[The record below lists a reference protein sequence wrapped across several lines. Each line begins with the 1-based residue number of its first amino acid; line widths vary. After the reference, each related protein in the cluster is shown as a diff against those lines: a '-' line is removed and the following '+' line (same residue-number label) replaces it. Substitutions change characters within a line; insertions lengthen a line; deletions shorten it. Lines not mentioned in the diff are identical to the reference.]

1 MNTCGY
7 ACGFAT
13 QHNCFYGSPQV
24 NSAYMNVAISSVCSD
39 GTIYCQPPSRAL
51 TKMNET
57 LEKIET
63 YFHSQVN
70 ELRVLPQSFIWNCD
84 TFISV
89 QIDYNLVALICYIC
103 LSSCKRKAKT
113 ANMTDILSFLI
124 DMQILQL
131 SICRRTDGVL

>member
-1 MNTCGY
+1 
-7 ACGFAT
+7 
-13 QHNCFYGSPQV
+13 
-24 NSAYMNVAISSVCSD
+24 MNVAISSVCSD

-70 ELRVLPQSFIWNCD
+70 ELGVLSQSFIWNCD

-89 QIDYNLVALICYIC
+89 QIDYNLVALIS
-103 LSSCKRKAKT
+103 LERKAKT

-131 SICRRTDGVL
+131 SICRRTDSVL